1 MMTSRE
7 QRVRMLAYR
16 LWESEGRPE
25 GQEARHW
32 EMAERIVEAENARE
46 EEQEWQGATDEPSPL
61 EGEEPPAEPDEL
73 GIDEMRLPLDDPE
86 TEARKEEDT
95 GVEVHARP
103 GEPEQ
108 ALGATKPAPRKRATS
123 KTTDTKTTD
132 TKSTGTKSTG
142 TKSTGTKST
151 GAKSTARK
159 SADAESQKASAGSPR
174 PPGVSSGKSGS
185 GKNGSTNKSE

>member
-16 LWESEGRPE
+16 IWESEGRPDD
-25 GQEARHW
+25 QDDRHW

-46 EEQEWQGATDEPSPL
+46 EEQDWRAASDEPSLL

-95 GVEVHARP
+95 GVEIQTQPSQAKPSTRSKAASSGT
-103 GEPEQ
+103 GEGKP
-108 ALGATKPAPRKRATS
+108 ASRKRAVKKATDGERDKPAPKPRKPRGTS
-123 KTTDTKTTD
+123 
-132 TKSTGTKSTG
+132 
-142 TKSTGTKST
+142 
-151 GAKSTARK
+151 
-159 SADAESQKASAGSPR
+159 
-174 PPGVSSGKSGS
+174 SS
-185 GKNGSTNKSE
+185 KSE